1 MPEYIQ
7 TDSSGRI
14 IKKWYSVDPSVVKGL
29 SNIVEVPRDVF
40 KSITKF
46 HKVVDGKVVE
56 MTDEEKAEV
65 IAKEEAQRKKAET
78 QRVENLEVSVKDV
91 IIALIK
97 RINVRIPNN
106 PITKEE
112 LVKQIKEDKGL

>member
-1 MPEYIQ
+1 MPEYLRYN
-7 TDSSGRI
+7 DKGEI
-14 IKKWYSVDPSVVKGL
+14 IKKYYSVDPSVVKGL
-29 SNIVEVPRDVF
+29 KVIEVPRDVF
-40 KSITKF
+40 KNVTKF
-46 HKVVDGKVVE
+46 HKIVDGKVVE

-65 IAKEEAQRKKAET
+65 IAKEEEQRKKAEA
-78 QRVENLEVSVKDV
+78 QRIENLEVSVKDI

-112 LVKQIKEDKGL
+112 LIKQIKEDKGL

>member
-7 TDSSGRI
+7 HDDKGRI

-29 SNIVEVPRDVF
+29 PNIVEVPRDVF
-40 KSITKF
+40 RKLTKF

-56 MTDEEKAEV
+56 MTDEEKAQVLAE
-65 IAKEEAQRKKAET
+65 EEAQRKKAEA
-78 QRVENLEVSVKDV
+78 QRIENLDVSIKDI

-97 RINVRIPNN
+97 RINIRIPNN

-112 LVKQIKEDKGL
+112 LIKQIKEDKGL